1 MAPTKPRHTR
11 RTLSLRP
18 IWESDPHYK
27 EIGGAREDIE
37 SVFSNVKYL
46 TRGKLKSTDEDQ
58 NLFTVTV
65 YMLLWMSRARTAY
78 HKSVAANPAQ
88 AIPIAA

>member
-1 MAPTKPRHTR
+1 MP
-11 RTLSLRP
+11 
-18 IWESDPHYK
+18 
-27 EIGGAREDIE
+27 GAREDIE
-37 SVFSNVKYL
+37 STFSNLKYL

-58 NLFTVTV
+58 NLFSLTA

-78 HKSVAANPAQ
+78 YESVAANPAQ